1 MVKLGDTSQVNYT
14 RFESDVIPD
23 SGKTSEIAVIE
34 KILFESDVIPD
45 SGKTIKFKR
54 VLRSLFESD
63 VIPDS
68 GKIKISSSI
77 GQGRFCLVYCF

>member
-1 MVKLGDTSQVNYT
+1 M
-14 RFESDVIPD
+14 FESDVIPD

-45 SGKTIKFKR
+45 SGK
-54 VLRSLFESD
+54 
-63 VIPDS
+63 
-68 GKIKISSSI
+68 IKISSSI

>member
-45 SGKTIKFKR
+45 SGK
-54 VLRSLFESD
+54 
-63 VIPDS
+63 
-68 GKIKISSSI
+68 IKISSSI

>member
-1 MVKLGDTSQVNYT
+1 M
-14 RFESDVIPD
+14 FESDVIPD
-23 SGKTSEIAVIE
+23 SGKTVNSGIE
-34 KILFESDVIPD
+34 HVFMFESDVIPD
-45 SGKTIKFKR
+45 SGKTCLKQHR
-54 VLRSLFESD
+54 LGMQFESD

>member
-1 MVKLGDTSQVNYT
+1 M
-14 RFESDVIPD
+14 
-23 SGKTSEIAVIE
+23 
-34 KILFESDVIPD
+34 FESDVIPD